1 MHSSM
6 NRLLAGLHAE
16 RVARQ
21 PKVARD
27 HTLDGSEVS
36 VVIVEQHGCQLAL
49 VGGSAGAG
57 VACEVR
63 VDGVQCRPAFRRGG
77 QLREERGVA
86 RLEGRSHVTRVQA
99 FWPAA
104 RQSMCLWPAWRG
116 RRAPRATDNRAFR
129 P

>member
-1 MHSSM
+1 MIT
-6 NRLLAGLHAE
+6 
-16 RVARQ
+16 Q
-21 PKVARD
+21 
-27 HTLDGSEVS
+27 
-36 VVIVEQHGCQLAL
+36 QHGRQLAL

-104 RQSMCLWPAWRG
+104 RQSWCLWPGGARHVPQTIANFG
-116 RRAPRATDNRAFR
+116 HKGSAESICALRYFTVNIAGC
-129 P
+129 